1 MIIIIKWSAPAIF
14 FIHCRLIGS
23 FADPYLHHQKLNL
36 WSLALF
42 SNSLPLPL
50 PPPHPWATAHT
61 LKIES
66 SSFNQ
71 LHDKKYTKALED
83 ENKAATSAAWMIPS
97 VRTYKWLV
105 TTHVRQNGPAC
116 VNRDIRWRPWLPNT
130 FSLSLKEYY
139 YFSLDRIPVDCKVH
153 PRISSDFPEHLLV
166 TISTTGWTKRH
177 F

>member
-1 MIIIIKWSAPAIF
+1 MISPSNFFSFIAGWSDLLLIHIFIIRSLICGHLHYF
-14 FIHCRLIGS
+14 QIHYHYP
-23 FADPYLHHQKLNL
+23 FP
-36 WSLALF
+36 
-42 SNSLPLPL
+42 